1 MSDEVRFMDIN
12 NDKLI
17 MEASNLNE
25 GGVDACGAR
34 IVI

>member
-1 MSDEVRFMDIN
+1 MKSVLWDIN

-25 GGVDACGAR
+25 GGSMHV
-34 IVI
+34 VQEL

>member
-1 MSDEVRFMDIN
+1 MKSVLWDIN

>member
-1 MSDEVRFMDIN
+1 MKAVLWDIN

-25 GGVDACGAR
+25 GGVDTCGAR

>member
-1 MSDEVRFMDIN
+1 MKSVLWDIN

-25 GGVDACGAR
+25 GGADACGAR

>member
-1 MSDEVRFMDIN
+1 MKSVLWDIN

-17 MEASNLNE
+17 MEASDLNE